1 MKKYLLID
9 GYNVI
14 NSWAVLKAAAEVSL
28 EEARNKLIHILADY
42 KSYTGQDIWVVFDAH
57 QVKGVEDRKDKLMG
71 IHIVYTKENQTAD
84 SFIEIK
90 VKKLTRSRY
99 NEVRVATSDWAEQQ
113 VIMGS
118 GGIRIS
124 SRELLIEVEQN
135 TKMIEKKTD
144 EVNREK
150 YLLYERI
157 DKKTAKMLDE
167 WRKKEE

>member
-9 GYNVI
+9 GYNII
-14 NSWAVLKAAAEVSL
+14 NSWAVLKEAAEISL
-28 EEARNKLIHILADY
+28 EEARSKLIDLLADY
-42 KSYTGQDIWVVFDAH
+42 KSYTGQEIWVIFDAH
-57 QVKGVEDRKDKLMG
+57 QVKGVEDRQDQLMG
-71 IHIVYTKENQTAD
+71 INIVFTKENQTAD

-90 VKKLTRSRY
+90 VKELTRNRR

-124 SRELLIEVEQN
+124 SRELLIEIEQN
-135 TKMIEKKTD
+135 VKKIEIKTD
-144 EVNREK
+144 TINKEK
-150 YLLYERI
+150 SLLYERI

-167 WRKKEE
+167 WRKKKE